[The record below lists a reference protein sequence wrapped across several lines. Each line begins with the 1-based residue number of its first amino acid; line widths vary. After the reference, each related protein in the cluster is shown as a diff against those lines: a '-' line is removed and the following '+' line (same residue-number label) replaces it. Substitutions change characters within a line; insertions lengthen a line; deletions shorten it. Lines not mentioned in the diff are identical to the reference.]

1 MSAATDFGQL
11 VQLIQAARGLEA
23 GGYYGLAKLLWAL
36 AYSAEVKASNAAGIP
51 RSAALDMSLL
61 DIINNLKADG
71 TDAAVIGAL
80 EKGLQAVREDRT
92 VPYVDIPDVYVSR
105 TKGEIFVG
113 EPPELT
119 DSHEHNL
126 ALREFKGIWY
136 FESMSPSDVLEA
148 LKSNPATIQKEMAD
162 LSPDQLL
169 IAPAHSEWNMHQL
182 LWHLMSA
189 QDLLAERVNL
199 MLTQDNPN
207 LESKATWAQKDQSN
221 MSTGD
226 VLEHYLDSRHK
237 VIDQLRAL
245 PSSDWWRTGWH
256 DEFGKQTVLSQ
267 ATYFARHE
275 VSHMP
280 QFAQII
286 QTVEG

>member
-36 AYSAEVKASNAAGIP
+36 AYSAEIKASNAAGIP
-51 RSAALDMSLL
+51 RGAALDSALT
-61 DIINNLKADG
+61 DIVNNLKAEG
-71 TDAAVIGAL
+71 TDEKVINAL

-92 VPYVDIPDVYVSR
+92 VPYTDIPDVYVSR
-105 TKGEIFVG
+105 TQGEVFVG
-113 EPPELT
+113 EPPEFT
-119 DSHEHNL
+119 TTNDHTL
-126 ALREFKGIWY
+126 ALKEFKGIWY
-136 FESMSPSDVLEA
+136 FEPMSPTEVLDA
-148 LKSNPATIQKEMAD
+148 LKSNPATIQKQIAD

-169 IAPAHSEWNMHQL
+169 IAPAHSEWNMHEL
-182 LWHLMSA
+182 LWHLMTA
-189 QDLLAERVNL
+189 QELLSERVDL

-207 LESKATWAQKDQSN
+207 LASKAVWAQKDQAN

-226 VLEHYLDSRHK
+226 VLEHYLDLRHK
-237 VIDQLRAL
+237 LIDRLRVL

-275 VSHMP
+275 MSHMP
-280 QFAQII
+280 QFAQIL

>member
-1 MSAATDFGQL
+1 MSAATNFEQL

-36 AYSAEVKASNAAGIP
+36 AYSAEINASNTAGIP
-51 RSAALDMSLL
+51 RGAALDKTLVEIM
-61 DIINNLKADG
+61 DMLKADG
-71 TDAAVIGAL
+71 TDMDIIQAL
-80 EKGLQAVREDRT
+80 DKGLRAVREDRT
-92 VPYVDIPDVYVSR
+92 IPYVDIPDVYVSR
-105 TKGEIFVG
+105 TRGELFLG

-119 DSHEHNL
+119 GYNDHSL

-136 FESMSPSDVLEA
+136 FEPMSPTEVLQA
-148 LKSNPATIQKEMAD
+148 LESNPATIQKQIAG
-162 LSPDQLL
+162 LSPEQLL

-182 LWHLMSA
+182 LWHLMTA
-189 QDLLAERVNL
+189 QDLLAERVEL

-207 LESKATWAQKDQSN
+207 LASKAVWAQQDQSN

-237 VIDQLRAL
+237 VIDRLRAL

-275 VSHMP
+275 MSHMP

>member
-1 MSAATDFGQL
+1 MSAATDYGQL

-36 AYSAEVKASNAAGIP
+36 AYSAEIKASNSAGIP
-51 RSAALDMSLL
+51 RSAALDSTLL
-61 DIINNLKADG
+61 DIINTLKAEG
-71 TDAAVIGAL
+71 TDSAIISAL
-80 EKGLQAVREDRT
+80 EKGLESVRADRT
-92 VPYVDIPDVYVSR
+92 IPYTDIPEVYVSR
-105 TKGEIFVG
+105 TRGEIFIG

-119 DSHEHNL
+119 TNNDHAL

-136 FESMSPSDVLEA
+136 FESLSPSEVLSV
-148 LKSNPATIQKEMAD
+148 LKANPATIQAQIAS

-182 LWHLMSA
+182 LWHLMMA
-189 QDLLAERVNL
+189 QELLSERVDL

-207 LESKATWAQKDQSN
+207 LESKAVWAQKDQQG

-226 VLEHYLDSRHK
+226 VLEHYLDLRHK
-237 VIDQLRAL
+237 LIDRLRAL
-245 PSSDWWRTGWH
+245 PADDWWRTGWH

-275 VSHMP
+275 MSHMP
-280 QFAQII
+280 QFAQIV

>member
-36 AYSAEVKASNAAGIP
+36 AYSAEINASNAAGIP
-51 RSAALDMSLL
+51 RGAALDKMLVEIM
-61 DIINNLKADG
+61 DTLKADG
-71 TDAAVIGAL
+71 TDEPIIYAL
-80 EKGLQAVREDRT
+80 DKGLRAVREDRT
-92 VPYVDIPDVYVSR
+92 IPYVDIPDVYVSR
-105 TKGEIFVG
+105 TRGELFLG

-119 DSHEHNL
+119 GYNDHTLS
-126 ALREFKGIWY
+126 LREFKGIWY
-136 FESMSPSDVLEA
+136 FEPMSPTEVLKA
-148 LKSNPATIQKEMAD
+148 LESNPATIQKQIAA
-162 LSPDQLL
+162 LSPEQLL

-189 QDLLAERVNL
+189 QDLLSERVNL

-207 LESKATWAQKDQSN
+207 LASQAVWAQQDQSG
-221 MSTGD
+221 MSTGA

-245 PSSDWWRTGWH
+245 PSSDWWRSGWH

-275 VSHMP
+275 MSHMP

-286 QTVEG
+286 QTVDG

>member
-36 AYSAEVKASNAAGIP
+36 AFSAEINASNMAGIP
-51 RSAALDMSLL
+51 RGAALDSML
-61 DIINNLKADG
+61 INIMDMLKADG
-71 TDAAVIGAL
+71 TDEAIIQAFD
-80 EKGLQAVREDRT
+80 KGLRSVRADST
-92 VPYVDIPDVYVSR
+92 IPYDDIPDVYVSR
-105 TKGEIFVG
+105 TRGELFLG

-119 DSHEHNL
+119 GYNDHSL

-136 FESMSPSDVLEA
+136 FEPMSPDEVLKA
-148 LKSNPATIQKEMAD
+148 LESNPATIQKQIAG

-182 LWHLMSA
+182 LWHLMTA

-207 LESKATWAQKDQSN
+207 LASQAVWAQNDQQN

-237 VIDQLRAL
+237 VISQLRAL

-275 VSHMP
+275 MSHMP

>member
-36 AYSAEVKASNAAGIP
+36 AYSAEINASNAAGIP
-51 RSAALDMSLL
+51 RGAALDTMLVNIM
-61 DIINNLKADG
+61 DTLKVDG
-71 TDAAVIGAL
+71 TDEAIVQAL
-80 EKGLQAVREDRT
+80 DKGLRAVREDRT
-92 VPYVDIPDVYVSR
+92 IPYVDIPDVYVSR
-105 TKGEIFVG
+105 TQGELFLG

-119 DSHEHNL
+119 RYNDHSL

-136 FESMSPSDVLEA
+136 FEPMSPTEVLTA
-148 LKSNPATIQKEMAD
+148 LENNPATIQKQMAA

-189 QDLLAERVNL
+189 QDLLSERIYL

-207 LESKATWAQKDQSN
+207 LASQAVWAQKDQEN

-237 VIDQLRAL
+237 VIDQLRTL
-245 PSSDWWRTGWH
+245 PSNDWWRTGWH

-275 VSHMP
+275 MSHMP

>member
-1 MSAATDFGQL
+1 MSAATDYGQL

-36 AYSAEVKASNAAGIP
+36 TYSAEVKASNTAGIP
-51 RSAALDMSLL
+51 RSAALDTTITE
-61 DIINNLKADG
+61 IINTLKADG
-71 TDAAVIGAL
+71 TDASVISAL
-80 EKGLQAVREDRT
+80 EKGLKAVREDRT
-92 VPYVDIPDVYVSR
+92 VPYNDIPDVYVSR
-105 TKGEIFVG
+105 TLGEVFVG

-119 DSHEHNL
+119 NNNDHNL
-126 ALREFKGIWY
+126 SLREFKAIWY
-136 FESMSPSDVLEA
+136 FESLSPNEVLTA
-148 LKSNPATIQKEMAD
+148 LKSNPATIQKQIAG

-189 QDLLAERVNL
+189 QDLLSERVDL

-207 LESKATWAQKDQSN
+207 LASKAVWAQKDQAN

-237 VIDQLRAL
+237 LIDRLRTL
-245 PSSDWWRTGWH
+245 PSDDWWRTGWH

-275 VSHMP
+275 MSHMP

>member
-1 MSAATDFGQL
+1 M
-11 VQLIQAARGLEA
+11 
-23 GGYYGLAKLLWAL
+23 
-36 AYSAEVKASNAAGIP
+36 
-51 RSAALDMSLL
+51 
-61 DIINNLKADG
+61 
-71 TDAAVIGAL
+71 
-80 EKGLQAVREDRT
+80 
-92 VPYVDIPDVYVSR
+92 
-105 TKGEIFVG
+105 G

-119 DSHEHNL
+119 TSNDHAL
-126 ALREFKGIWY
+126 ALREFKAIWY
-136 FESMSPSDVLEA
+136 FEPLSPAEVLVA
-148 LKSNPATIQKEMAD
+148 LKTNPDTIQKQLAD

-182 LWHLMSA
+182 LWHLMMA
-189 QDLLAERVNL
+189 QELLSERVDL

-207 LESKATWAQKDQSN
+207 LASKAVWAQQDQTG

-237 VIDQLRAL
+237 LIDRLKAL
-245 PSSDWWRTGWH
+245 SADEWWRSGWH

-275 VSHMP
+275 MSHMP
-280 QFAQII
+280 QFAQIL

>member
-36 AYSAEVKASNAAGIP
+36 AYSAEINASNTAGIP
-51 RSAALDMSLL
+51 RGAALDAMIVE
-61 DIINNLKADG
+61 IINTLKANS
-71 TDAAVIGAL
+71 TDEVIVNAL

-92 VPYVDIPDVYVSR
+92 VPYTDIPDVYVSR
-105 TKGEIFVG
+105 TRGDVFVG

-119 DSHEHNL
+119 SGNDHAL
-126 ALREFKGIWY
+126 ALRAFKGIWY
-136 FESMSPSDVLEA
+136 FEPLSPAEVLVA
-148 LKSNPATIQKEMAD
+148 LQSNPDTIQKQLAD
-162 LSPDQLL
+162 LTPDQLL

-189 QDLLAERVNL
+189 QDLLAERVDL

-207 LESKATWAQKDQSN
+207 LASKAVWAQKDQSD
-221 MSTGD
+221 MSTGSI
-226 VLEHYLDSRHK
+226 LEHYLDSRHK
-237 VIDQLRAL
+237 LIDRLKAL
-245 PSSDWWRTGWH
+245 AADDWWRTGWH

-275 VSHMP
+275 MSHMP

>member
-1 MSAATDFGQL
+1 MSAATDYGQL

-23 GGYYGLAKLLWAL
+23 GGYYGLAKVLWAL
-36 AYSAEVKASNAAGIP
+36 VYSAEINASNAAGIP
-51 RSAALDMSLL
+51 RSAALDSTITE
-61 DIINNLKADG
+61 IINNLKADG
-71 TDAAVIGAL
+71 TDAAIINAL
-80 EKGLQAVREDRT
+80 EKGFQAVREDRT
-92 VPYVDIPDVYVSR
+92 VPYNDIPNVYVSR
-105 TKGEIFVG
+105 TRGEVFIG

-119 DSHEHNL
+119 SNNDHAL

-136 FESMSPSDVLEA
+136 FDPLSPAEVLEA
-148 LKSNPATIQKEMAD
+148 LESDPATIQKQMAE

-189 QDLLAERVNL
+189 QDLLSERVNL

-207 LESKATWAQKDQSN
+207 LASKAVWAQKDEAN
-221 MSTGD
+221 MSTGE

-237 VIDQLRAL
+237 LIDRLKAL
-245 PSSDWWRTGWH
+245 PAADWWRTSWH

-275 VSHMP
+275 MSHMP
-280 QFAQII
+280 QFAQIV